1 LSFLSILNRQAFDAT
16 ARENV
21 AANISEL
28 KHFRQPMQPADDI
41 AFRLF
46 KLKTEW
52 CNNLLNMIKFHNS
65 A

>member
-1 LSFLSILNRQAFDAT
+1 LSFLSILNRQALDAT

-28 KHFRQPMQPADDI
+28 IHFRQPMQPADDI
-41 AFRLF
+41 VFRLF
-46 KLKTEW
+46 KLKAEW
-52 CNNLLNMIKFHNS
+52 FNNLLNMIKFHNS